1 MLQSQ
6 YQPEER
12 ARLRKQWVEQAIAQ
26 ALASQWEEAVAT
38 NKQILS
44 IFTQDIEAYNRLGK
58 AYSELGQY
66 AEAKWAYSQTL
77 KLDPDNAIAQRNLE
91 RLSRLSDEQAVSA
104 AGIERIDPRLFIEE
118 TGKTAATS
126 LLSLAPAEE
135 IAKLTPGD
143 QVRLV
148 PEGRRLLVQ
157 TARGTYIG
165 QVEPRL
171 GNRVVNLME
180 SGNQYAAAITAIE
193 NGQVK
198 IIIRETYQHPSQL
211 GKVSFPAQGG
221 AGETIRAY
229 IKDSVLR
236 YDREDEEDL
245 GDEGEYGEGEGE
257 TEELGDIE
265 FEDTDIGG
273 EL

>member
-12 ARLRKQWVEQAIAQ
+12 ARLRKQWVDQAIAQ
-26 ALASQWEEAVAT
+26 ALASQWEEAIAT
-38 NKQILS
+38 NRQILS
-44 IFTQDIEAYNRLGK
+44 LFPNDVEAYNRLGK
-58 AYSELGQY
+58 AYSEIGQY
-66 AEAKWAYSQTL
+66 AEAKWAYSQAL
-77 KLDPDNAIAQRNLE
+77 KFDPHNTIAQRNLE
-91 RLSRLSDEQAVSA
+91 RLSRLSDEQAAS
-104 AGIERIDPRLFIEE
+104 GPGLERIDPRLFIEE

-126 LLSLAPAEE
+126 LLNLAPAEE
-135 IAKLTPGD
+135 IAKLAAGD

-171 GNRVVNLME
+171 GNRIINLLE

-193 NGQVK
+193 NSQVK
-198 IIIRETYQHPSQL
+198 IIIRETYQHPSQW

-221 AGETIRAY
+221 SGETIRAY

-236 YDREDEEDL
+236 YDREEDEELL
-245 GDEGEYGEGEGE
+245 GEEGEYVENETEGE
-257 TEELGDIE
+257 ELSDIE
-265 FEDTDIGG
+265 FEDTDLG
-273 EL
+273 EI

>member
-26 ALASQWEEAVAT
+26 ALASQWEEAIAT
-38 NKQILS
+38 NKQILNLFS
-44 IFTQDIEAYNRLGK
+44 NDVEAYNRLGK
-58 AYSELGQY
+58 AYSEVGQY
-66 AEAKWAYSQTL
+66 AEAKSAYSQTL
-77 KLDPDNAIAQRNLE
+77 KLDPNNSIAQRNLE
-91 RLSRLSDEQAVSA
+91 RLSRLSDEQAGS
-104 AGIERIDPRLFIEE
+104 GPGLERIDPRLFIEE

-126 LLSLAPAEE
+126 LLNLAPADEV
-135 IAKLTPGD
+135 AKLTAGD
-143 QVRLV
+143 QVRLA

-171 GNRVVNLME
+171 GNRVINLME
-180 SGNQYAAAITAIE
+180 TGNQYAAAITAIE
-193 NGQVK
+193 SGQVK

-221 AGETIRAY
+221 SGEPVRAY

-236 YDREDEEDL
+236 YDREDDEDL
-245 GDEGEYGEGEGE
+245 GDDSEYGDGEAE
-257 TEELGDIE
+257 AEELSDAE
-265 FEDTDIGG
+265 FEDTDLG